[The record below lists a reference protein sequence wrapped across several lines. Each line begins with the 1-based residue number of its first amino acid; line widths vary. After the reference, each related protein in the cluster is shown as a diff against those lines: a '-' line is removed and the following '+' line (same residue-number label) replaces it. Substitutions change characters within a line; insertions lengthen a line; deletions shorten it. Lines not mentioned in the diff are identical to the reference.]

1 MQTWTIENQSS
12 THYITIL
19 CCTPSEDFTVHGYL
33 SNIPLWKSVVQ
44 VFESFYW
51 WPRPH
56 LRQPLASAGP
66 LWMNWRMEAA
76 IYLEAS
82 AGSEVLREE
91 KWSNSYDWPASLK
104 CKSQLG
110 VAQTLPVTDGLSPSP
125 WTHAPIVMK
134 MTILLS
140 YLHFWA

>member
-1 MQTWTIENQSS
+1 M
-12 THYITIL
+12 
-19 CCTPSEDFTVHGYL
+19 PG
-33 SNIPLWKSVVQ
+33 SVT
-44 VFESFYW
+44 
-51 WPRPH
+51 
-56 LRQPLASAGP
+56 
-66 LWMNWRMEAA
+66 
-76 IYLEAS
+76 
-82 AGSEVLREE
+82 AGSEVLSVG
-91 KWSNSYDWPASLK
+91 KLTKCYDWPASLK